1 MKSRFL
7 IETDGTFVPLKGTH
21 RLVWSHRRWV
31 EEQRGGGLESGGG
44 DAPALKGPSDLT
56 PPPSNSMTMLT
67 VQPVVPLAR
76 GLYYDE
82 SRLGLF
88 GLFGTRCCYLVWRQQ
103 QQQL

>member
-1 MKSRFL
+1 MKPHFL

-21 RLVWSHRRWV
+21 RLVWSHRRRV
-31 EEQRGGGLESGGG
+31 EEQRGGGGGEG
-44 DAPALKGPSDLT
+44 GVPALKGPSDLT
-56 PPPSNSMTMLT
+56 PPPPTSSLTMLT

-88 GLFGTRCCYLVWRQQ
+88 GLFGTRCWSLLWQQ